1 MTTVSTIHPI
11 SAISSCILLYKNGNN
26 GNDGKINLQIDFD
39 DFEFLIKNVEL
50 KMQEF
55 QILTDAAIKGAD
67 IKSDTKEETTL
78 AQIQERGSREIIMS
92 YLGQDFVKRHNV
104 EMRKM
109 TANEI
114 VDFVKQIVGSQS
126 EDQKSE
132 KAKKQLEET
141 DRREN
146 ENFEF
151 YFNRLSAIAGVIS
164 KTKEVQDFLIRQ
176 QFKAC
181 LSPQIKQFLVD
192 QGKNTE
198 TMPEIAKFL
207 DDKQKF
213 KKTVSLS
220 SVHSD
225 QVASI
230 SQQNKVLQEQL
241 QLITELLQNKS
252 METDDEF
259 RKMKKSIN
267 KIERTKKTENQD
279 KTMETQREFC
289 KKCGMFNHTT
299 LECRGCRMTCNECK
313 VIGHLRN
320 VCPSIS
326 KNL

>member
-67 IKSDTKEETTL
+67 IKSEEKEKTTP
-78 AQIQERGSREIIMS
+78 AQIQERGIREIIMS

-207 DDKQKF
+207 DEKQKF

-220 SVHSD
+220 SVHRD
-225 QVASI
+225 QVASLL
-230 SQQNKVLQEQL
+230 QQNKVLQEQI

-252 METDDEF
+252 M
-259 RKMKKSIN
+259 K
-267 KIERTKKTENQD
+267 
-279 KTMETQREFC
+279 
-289 KKCGMFNHTT
+289 
-299 LECRGCRMTCNECK
+299 
-313 VIGHLRN
+313 
-320 VCPSIS
+320 
-326 KNL
+326 